1 MSKKFFSA
9 LKLSCLLTVAGLL
22 SSCQTAVQPMTPTLM
37 LQASSVPATE
47 ALATVTA
54 TAVLATETP
63 PPTASQTSTVTLTTT
78 ATIIETTSPSA
89 TATNLPPTAV
99 PPTAVPP
106 TAVPP
111 TAVPPTAV
119 PPTAVPPTAVPPTA
133 VPPTTVPPTTVPPT
147 AVPPTAVPTEPAAD
161 PNYAP
166 QQESVWDINV
176 TPDSLTGT
184 CSSEAFNVPYG
195 LVAIT
200 PQGNAL
206 TWKDA
211 GPAPYTLYPY
221 RTNVYGYEGR
231 SAYKEGYLR
240 LVIQFTS
247 ATSWVL
253 TSTTTLDADPQCQHV
268 HQYTATLRFL
278 R

>member
-119 PPTAVPPTAVPPTA
+119 P
-133 VPPTTVPPTTVPPT
+133 TV
-147 AVPPTAVPTEPAAD
+147 AD

-206 TWKDA
+206 LWKDA

-231 SAYKEGYLR
+231 SAYKEGNLR

-253 TSTTTLDADPQCQHV
+253 TSTTTLDADPQCQHI